1 MNPTFQARIR
11 RFFAPLIAL
20 ALLGTVVQAN
30 AGTIVRVSTSIGDYS
45 IELLD
50 DIAPVT
56 VQNFLGYVN
65 RNDYNGTYLH
75 RVVDDFVVQG
85 GAYRFQEFFG
95 PVDIPVQSAIPNEFS
110 ASNLRGT
117 VAMAKIDGQPDSATN
132 QWFVNL
138 VDNVELDTVNGG
150 FTVFGNVLGAGMTI
164 LDGIDD
170 LPTIN
175 LEGPKA
181 ISAPFITPQFSSG
194 LEFVY
199 MTVEVTQR
207 FSEAPHVYETESG
220 LLITSVNVNNGEEL
234 LAINFNTVASE
245 PEVVIQ
251 ANLESLIR
259 RRDSY
264 TGIATYSTTD
274 NRLRIPTLEV
284 NQNGSVFVLNNVVF
298 ALTDPA
304 LSRFTLESYDQ

>member
-1 MNPTFQARIR
+1 M
-11 RFFAPLIAL
+11 
-20 ALLGTVVQAN
+20 
-30 AGTIVRVSTSIGDYS
+30 
-45 IELLD
+45 
-50 DIAPVT
+50 
-56 VQNFLGYVN
+56 
-65 RNDYNGTYLH
+65 YNWIT
-75 RVVDDFVVQG
+75 
-85 GAYRFQEFFG
+85 
-95 PVDIPVQSAIPNEFS
+95 
-110 ASNLRGT
+110 T
-117 VAMAKIDGQPDSATN
+117 
-132 QWFVNL
+132 
-138 VDNVELDTVNGG
+138 NGG

-170 LPTIN
+170 LPTVS
-175 LEGPKA
+175 LGPKA
-181 ISAPFITPQFSSG
+181 VEAPFITPQFSNG

-234 LAINFNTVASE
+234 LAINFSTVASE

-274 NRLRIPTLEV
+274 NRLRIPSLEV